1 MFRVF
6 GLATRD
12 YLHEWQ
18 MSVCFVLGLAAVLGP
33 MMVLFGLKFGIVG
46 AMMQELIEDPGNREI
61 RPVGSGRYDNA
72 WLDNV
77 RARPDVAFLVPRTR
91 SIAATIELSSE
102 QSSRIVPVELIASG
116 DGDPLLA
123 PGEPLPA
130 GLDRIVLSTGAA
142 DKLGVKAGD
151 AIDGS
156 LVRRYRGKQERV
168 HLDLKVATVAPP
180 RAFSRDGAFVSVQL
194 LEALEDFRDGRAV
207 PDLGWSGAP
216 ANTGR
221 TYTGFRLYARSID
234 DVAGLGEAFVEIG
247 VDVHTQEA
255 GIELV
260 QRMDRNLSAIYWAI
274 AVIGL
279 VGFSLSLGANLWAN
293 GLGAGGMPLFCHS
306 HGDQQHDGRTGG
318 SGTAGLPL
326 VAVPLW
332 YRAGTDLR
340 CRYHRGRTGGVA
352 RGTRGAIRGSAR
364 TLNAGGLRGI
374 IKAYHRAAVHKRCH
388 DAVQGIHRQPDAGSL
403 PGRHG
408 TLPAGAV
415 VRRSGG
421 VGRCP

>member
-1 MFRVF
+1 MVRVF

-18 MSVCFVLGLAAVLGP
+18 MSVCFILGLAAVLGP

-46 AMMQELIEDPGNREI
+46 SMMQGLIEDPGNREI
-61 RPVGSGRYDNA
+61 RPVGSGRYDDA

-77 RARPDVAFLVPRTR
+77 RGRPDVAFLVPRTR
-91 SIAATIELSSE
+91 SIAATIELSSG

-116 DGDPLLA
+116 EGDPLLA

-130 GLDRIVLSTGAA
+130 GLSRVVVSRSAA
-142 DKLGVKAGD
+142 DKLGVEAG
-151 AIDGS
+151 AVLDGS
-156 LVRRYRGKQERV
+156 LVRRFRGEQERV
-168 HLDLKVATVAPP
+168 HLDLAVAAVAPP
-180 RAFSRDGAFVSVQL
+180 RAFSRDGAFVSVKL

-207 PDLGWSGAP
+207 PDLGWDGAP

-234 DVAGLGEAFVEIG
+234 DVVALGDAFAEIG

-260 QRMDRNLSAIYWAI
+260 KRMDRNLTAIYWAI

-293 GLGAGGMPLFCHS
+293 VDRKRKQLSVLRLVGFRTRDIVWFPMVQALYTAVLGWALAVCLSFATIMMINRMMAEQVEPG
-306 HGDQQHDGRTGG
+306 QQVCLLLPFHYGIALALTCGAAVIA
-318 SGTAGLPL
+318 AGL
-326 VAVPLW
+326 AGM
-332 YRAGTDLR
+332 RA
-340 CRYHRGRTGGVA
+340 A
-352 RGTRGAIRGSAR
+352 RVEPSE
-364 TLNAGGLRGI
+364 GLRE
-374 IKAYHRAAVHKRCH
+374 
-388 DAVQGIHRQPDAGSL
+388 L
-403 PGRHG
+403 
-408 TLPAGAV
+408 
-415 VRRSGG
+415 
-421 VGRCP
+421 